1 MIVLSWPSKT
11 SQSVVPMLA
20 FNTTAST
27 LGKVAT
33 LEAKDFTEAYRDR
46 SISQTSITPTSVRF
60 VVASILTLAAYPA
73 ADCTGK
79 TFIVIGANVGTGK
92 EAVIAAG

>member
-1 MIVLSWPSKT
+1 
-11 SQSVVPMLA
+11 
-20 FNTTAST
+20 
-27 LGKVAT
+27 
-33 LEAKDFTEAYRDR
+33 
-46 SISQTSITPTSVRF
+46 